1 MRHAVHYGQT
11 VYPCQAKLSIYRG
24 PARRDNMSMGKRQS
38 PAAFRK
44 GFQARIKLLRD
55 AAGFSQE
62 EMARELGVHK
72 DTYAKWENR
81 ENSLMPH
88 DVISV
93 FLGLT
98 GGSYEYLFEGRS
110 AFAAKNGGDQA
121 AA

>member
-1 MRHAVHYGQT
+1 M
-11 VYPCQAKLSIYRG
+11 
-24 PARRDNMSMGKRQS
+24 
-38 PAAFRK
+38 
-44 GFQARIKLLRD
+44 RD

-62 EMARELGVHK
+62 EMAKELGVHK

-81 ENSLMPH
+81 ANSLMPH
-88 DVISV
+88 DVIPV

-110 AFAAKNGGDQA
+110 AFAAKSSGDQA